1 MNDQP
6 VIQLEGVS
14 FSYERTPVLKDVNLA
29 IPERDFVCIIGP
41 NGGGKTT
48 LLKMVAGLLRPDKGS
63 IRVLGKEPDRAHW
76 ELGYLPQQT
85 HHDLQFPVTVQD
97 VVLMGRLA
105 RHRAISFY
113 NKKDREIARRVLDEV
128 GMLDCRLRPFSDL
141 SGGQRQR
148 VLIAR
153 ALACEP
159 RILLLDEPSA
169 GLDPAVQENLYA
181 LLRKLNERLTVIIV
195 SHDVGFVSLYF
206 RTVVC
211 VHQTVHK
218 HPSSELT
225 GERLA
230 NMYGRE
236 VRLLHTHGGE
246 GKSE

>member
-1 MNDQP
+1 MTSEP
-6 VIQLEGVS
+6 AIQLQDVS
-14 FSYERTPVLKDVNLA
+14 FSYERTPVLREVNLA

-48 LLKMVAGLLRPDKGS
+48 LLKLITGLLRPDTGTV
-63 IRVLGKEPDRAHW
+63 RVMGKDPVTSHA
-76 ELGYLPQQT
+76 ELGYLQQ
-85 HHDLQFPVTVQD
+85 HSRHDLQFPVTVQD
-97 VVLMGRLA
+97 VVLMGRLE
-105 RHRAISFY
+105 RRRLGFY
-113 NKKDREIARRVLDEV
+113 GREDRDIARRVLEEV
-128 GMLDCRLRPFSDL
+128 GMLDYRHRPFSDL

-159 RILLLDEPSA
+159 RILLLDEPTA
-169 GLDPAVQENLYA
+169 GLDPAVQENLYG
-181 LLRKLNERLTVIIV
+181 LLRELNERLTIVIV

-218 HPSSELT
+218 HPTSELT

-236 VRLLHTHGGE
+236 VRLLHSRAPAP
-246 GKSE
+246 GKEA